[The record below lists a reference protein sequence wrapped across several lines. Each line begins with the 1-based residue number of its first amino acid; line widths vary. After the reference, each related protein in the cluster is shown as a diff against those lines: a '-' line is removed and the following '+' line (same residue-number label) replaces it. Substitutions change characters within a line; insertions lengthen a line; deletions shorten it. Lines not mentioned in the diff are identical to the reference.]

1 MVRESASSKILRR
14 SLVDSFIMDNL
25 RDRASFTLPLEIII
39 LANLSLIRRK
49 AEASI
54 TGLERKVMF
63 MKESLRQ
70 ESVMEKAPFG
80 GVMAAGM
87 KGSLGME
94 CKVDGEFSIERAV
107 INNTRGIGT
116 TVCSMAK
123 VSNSSRTA
131 SATRA
136 LSNKINFTV
145 TVFSSRMTR

>member
-1 MVRESASSKILRR
+1 
-14 SLVDSFIMDNL
+14 
-25 RDRASFTLPLEIII
+25 
-39 LANLSLIRRK
+39 
-49 AEASI
+49 
-54 TGLERKVMF
+54 
-63 MKESLRQ
+63 
-70 ESVMEKAPFG
+70 
-80 GVMAAGM
+80 VMAAGM